1 MSAKNEER
9 PSGAV
14 DQVMFEKVIRDN
26 LSPEGV
32 AAVIAFLRTTSV
44 NAPTNEAQRQALAE
58 VQWLADTLLDLI
70 GVEECNR
77 IYDELCL

>member
-1 MSAKNEER
+1 MTANNQTEPNRAATK
-9 PSGAV
+9 ALQ
-14 DQVMFEKVIRDN
+14 DAIRDN

-32 AAVIAFLRTTSV
+32 AAVIAFLQTDTV
-44 NAPTNEAQRQALAE
+44 NQPQTEEQRRALVE
-58 VQWLADTLLDLI
+58 VNWLADTLLDLI